1 MTELS
6 TNTAEA
12 AIAGS
17 EALQAFM
24 NNSPNAIFNKDLSG
38 RYVQINSQFLKSF
51 GLDRAAVLSRNDL
64 EIFPPEQAAQFIAN
78 DARVFARQAP
88 IEVEETASYVDGVHT
103 SIVYKFPIFDAG
115 GRMVGLGGIATDIT
129 RRKEAENELRGSR
142 EQLRALASRIHAA
155 REEERVLVAQ
165 NVHDE
170 LGQVLTAVKIDLT
183 VLEQRLKSGAVEMRQ
198 GEVLSEIAGAK
209 RNIDRAIDSVR
220 MISAE
225 LRAPAIEDLGLVA
238 AIEALAEQFE
248 RRTGMACRLITK
260 LRDGPI
266 HRERAVALFRILQ
279 EALTN
284 IVRHAA
290 ARKVEIELRR
300 TGGRYALEVRD
311 DGSGIPESALDD
323 RRSLGLTGMRERA
336 LTFGGAV
343 DFSARPGGGT
353 VVRVD
358 MPAGKVSDERAE
370 GSPVSAPG
378 PR

>member
-1 MTELS
+1 MTHLRS
-6 TNTAEA
+6 SNTQA
-12 AIAGS
+12 AIVGS

-24 NNSPNAIFNKDLSG
+24 NNSPNAIFIKDLNG

-51 GLDRAAVLSRNDL
+51 GLDRAAVLSHSDI
-64 EIFPPEQAAQFIAN
+64 EIFAPEQAAQFIAN
-78 DARVFARQAP
+78 DARVFATQAP
-88 IEVEETASYVDGVHT
+88 IEVEETAHYMDGLHT

-129 RRKEAENELRGSR
+129 HRKQVENDLRASR
-142 EQLRALASRIHAA
+142 EQLRALASRLHAA

-183 VLEQRLKSGAVEMRQ
+183 VLEQRLKSGAVDMRHD
-198 GEVLSEIAGAK
+198 EVLSEIAGAN

-225 LRAPAIEDLGLVA
+225 LRAPALEDVGLIS

-248 RRTGMACRLITK
+248 RRTRIACRFTTK

-284 IVRHAA
+284 VARHAA
-290 ARKVEIELRR
+290 AKKVEIELRR
-300 TGGRYALEVRD
+300 IDGRYALEVRD
-311 DGSGIPESALDD
+311 DGAGIPESALGD

-336 LTFGGAV
+336 LTFGGTV
-343 DFSARPGGGT
+343 DFAARPGGGT
-353 VVRVD
+353 AVRVE
-358 MPAGKVSDERAE
+358 MPDGKVE
-370 GSPVSAPG
+370 
-378 PR
+378 